1 MSYWIGSFFISNGII
16 IKNNPFIIDHS
27 ENFDSPF
34 QRILIFAQPENTHS
48 ISFCAEFLE
57 LISSTFIG
65 SNLSITGRLLES
77 LNVTNNKILKQNEH
91 SLLEHK
97 IEISV
102 SCMVFFDKK
111 IIIGN
116 AGLNLIKIIEKTK
129 LKIPRI
135 ETLANTDFLGSKNQF
150 QPQFIKVDLS
160 NFDLVLASKELLT
173 EINEN
178 KLHSILKSGSQRA
191 FEDMFIHL
199 RKIKNINVCYISND
213 ALNKNL
219 PKGTFFLEQKT
230 KQLDFDNIIKNKSPE
245 MNFNNKLLTREP
257 SFISKNA
264 KRFFWKSDFLDISKI
279 VLYKKPSVLSY
290 IIKHRWF
297 KFNLFALFTFLFFT
311 SLLTFSFFTSL
322 GINYSEN
329 QLDEITFQINNSLET
344 YNKAIILKDKQL
356 QRQTVNRGLFLIEE
370 ASIYELDNQI
380 LNLFEKV
387 FDNKKQLDNNI
398 ILNDSSKKI
407 VFKNEFA
414 SNFYPQ
420 TLIHYGSLFWFFDSG
435 SSRIFQYNQKIPEL
449 IIEIFRQNT
458 KINNVNLGK
467 PLHMFFHKNRRQLF
481 IFDDKNNLF
490 VKLANNNLQ
499 QIPLANLGLLSSI
512 ESMQLHDS
520 TLYIY
525 DKNNRNIV
533 SLTPSPDEPLNY
545 DVDIK
550 IVLQEIDPTITGM
563 SLHNDF
569 FVFSSNDVFMIRDSL
584 IKLACL
590 GIEKYPT
597 GIIDIAYNSLTKE
610 IFIADIINKRIIS
623 CSYENGFLKQW
634 SNESFIDIRSLSLH
648 DSYEGLYVLTGSAVF
663 DILLLE

>member
-1 MSYWIGSFFISNGII
+1 MSYWIGSFFISNGKI

-27 ENFDSPF
+27 ENFDSQF
-34 QRILIFAQPENTHS
+34 QRILIFAQPENSHS
-48 ISFCAEFLE
+48 VAFCAEFSE
-57 LISSTFIG
+57 LVSSTFIG
-65 SNLSITGRLLES
+65 SNLSITGRLLQS
-77 LNVTNNKILKQNEH
+77 LNIANNKILKQNEH

-97 IEISV
+97 VEISV

-116 AGLNLIKIIEKTK
+116 AGLNLIKITEKTK
-129 LKIPRI
+129 MKIPRI
-135 ETLANTDFLGSKNQF
+135 ETLSNTDFLGSKNQF
-150 QPQFIKVDLS
+150 QPKFIKVDLS
-160 NFDLVLASKELLT
+160 NFDIFLASKELLS

-191 FEDMFIHL
+191 FEDIFVHS

-213 ALNKNL
+213 ALSKNL

-230 KQLDFDNIIKNKSPE
+230 KQLDFDNIIRNKSPK
-245 MNFNNKLLTREP
+245 MNFNNKLLTSGP

-264 KRFFWKSDFLDISKI
+264 ERFAWKSDFLDISKI
-279 VLYKKPSVLSY
+279 SLNKKPSMVFYLRN
-290 IIKHRWF
+290 HRWF
-297 KFNLFALFTFLFFT
+297 KFILFLLFIFLFFT
-311 SLLTFSFFTSL
+311 SLFIYSFFTSL
-322 GINYSEN
+322 EINYSEN
-329 QLDEITFQINNSLET
+329 KLDEITLQLNNSLET

-356 QRQTVNRGLFLIEE
+356 QRQTINQGLLLIEE
-370 ASIYELDNQI
+370 ASIYELNNQI
-380 LNLFEKV
+380 LTIFEKV
-387 FDNKKQLDNNI
+387 FANKKQLDNNI
-398 ILNDSSKKI
+398 ILNDSSKI
-407 VFKNEFA
+407 IGFENEFA
-414 SNFYPQ
+414 GNFQPRN
-420 TLIHYGSLFWFFDSG
+420 LLHSGSLFWFFDSA
-435 SSRIFQYNQKIPEL
+435 SSRIFQYNEKNPES
-449 IIEIFRQNT
+449 IIEIFSQNM
-458 KINNVNLGK
+458 NVKLGK

-481 IFDDKNNLF
+481 IFDDQNNLF
-490 VKLANNNLQ
+490 VKSINNNIK
-499 QIPLANLGLLSSI
+499 QIPLANLDALSSI

-533 SLTPSPDEPLNY
+533 SLTPSLMDPLNY

-550 IVLQEIDPTITGM
+550 IILQEINPTISGI

-569 FVFSSNDVFMIRDSL
+569 FVFAPNEIFMVRNSL

-590 GIEKYPT
+590 GIDKYPT
-597 GIIDIAYNSLTKE
+597 GIIDVSYNPLTKE
-610 IFIADIINKRIIS
+610 IFIADIIDKRIIS